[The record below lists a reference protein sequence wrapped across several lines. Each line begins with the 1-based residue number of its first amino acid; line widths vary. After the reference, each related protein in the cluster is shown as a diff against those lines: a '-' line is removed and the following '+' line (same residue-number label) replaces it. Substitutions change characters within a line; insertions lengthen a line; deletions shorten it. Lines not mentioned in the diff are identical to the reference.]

1 VNIVII
7 GAGEVG
13 RHLAGNLSN
22 RDHSITIIEA
32 NEALARELDEQLD
45 SHVVGADGTDVSTL
59 VEQGVAECDLFLALT
74 SNRNVNL
81 VAASLGRSL
90 GARKTI
96 ARVDAEVQRTEWLF
110 DYRSHFKIDHLFSV
124 ERLTAI
130 ELAKHIRNPD
140 RLVVEE
146 LARGRIELL
155 QCLVPAG
162 APAVGRALLDLRLPA
177 QMRVAMIQRGSE
189 IVVPTARDAV
199 QAGDVVTL
207 FGNPD
212 KLASALPAFD
222 PESKPRQ
229 DTKVVIFGGG
239 EYGLT
244 LAQMLEGKSYYE
256 VRIMERNKARCERLV
271 ELLQNTTVIHGDATS
286 VTQLKEEQVGAADF
300 FVATSH
306 DDEDNVMSCLQARNL
321 GTAHCLTLVHRAD
334 YADTISTNE
343 ERLGIHAAVSP
354 RVAVAKDLMRFI
366 TSDDFHQI
374 LALPGAAGVI
384 EITVAAE
391 SRVCGRKIA
400 EIAWP
405 AGAGLVALQHGQQAI
420 VPGGDDVIQGGDTVY
435 ALTTGGA
442 RPALVQLL
450 RAQ

>member
-1 VNIVII
+1 MNIVII

-13 RHLAGNLSN
+13 RHLADNLSS

-59 VEQGVAECDLFLALT
+59 AEMGVAECDLFLALT
-74 SNRNVNL
+74 SSRNVNL
-81 VAASLGRSL
+81 VAASLARSL

-96 ARVDAEVQRTEWLF
+96 ARVDAAVQRSEWLF
-110 DYRSHFKIDHLFSV
+110 DYRSHFKIDYLFSV

-130 ELAKHIRNPD
+130 ELAKHIRNPN

-155 QCLVPAG
+155 QCTVPAN
-162 APAVGRALLDLRLPA
+162 APAIGRTLLELKLPSQTRLAL
-177 QMRVAMIQRGSE
+177 IQRGTE

-212 KLASALPAFD
+212 NLASVLPTFD
-222 PESKPRQ
+222 PHSKPRL

-239 EYGLT
+239 EYGVT
-244 LAQMLEGKSYYE
+244 LAQMLEGKSRFQ
-256 VRIMERNKARCERLV
+256 VRIMERNKARCEQLV
-271 ELLQNTTVIHGDATS
+271 ALLQRTTVIHGDATS
-286 VTQLKEEQVGAADF
+286 VNQLKEEQVGAADF
-300 FVATSH
+300 FVATSP

-321 GTAHCLTLVHRAD
+321 GTPHCLTLVHRAD
-334 YADTISTNE
+334 YADTISANK
-343 ERLGIHAAVSP
+343 ERLGIRAAVSP
-354 RVAVAKDLMRFI
+354 RVAVGKDLMRFI
-366 TSDDFHQI
+366 TSDDFHQ
-374 LALPGAAGVI
+374 LLDLPGGAAVI
-384 EITVAAE
+384 EIPVATE
-391 SRVCGRKIA
+391 SSACGRKIA

-405 AGAGLVALQHGQQAI
+405 AGAGLVALLHGQQAV
-420 VPGGDDVIQGGDTVY
+420 VPGGDDVIRGGDTVY
-435 ALTTGGA
+435 ALTTHAA
-442 RPALVQLL
+442 REALIRLL
-450 RAQ
+450 RAP